1 MPLPGDVVELVD
13 TLGLEPSAA
22 RRGGSTPSIPTNL
35 YELIFFYII
44 VIMNEVAIFGKKGSI
59 AKYDLTEDKPIWVGD
74 LPIGHIPHII
84 GQYEIYVIVFSWT
97 WFGSKMIHCFKEDS
111 GKLLWSHYQEVVH
124 SSMIPFV
131 PHTLDNHM
139 FYLSSSKEIAKM
151 SWDTGKFIFKK
162 RFKKSIF
169 NQYSV
174 AIISDEVILIS
185 KKDALKVDKN
195 TGDVLPYPELSNKI
209 NLKEI
214 SATLGN
220 GVSFMSSIYLN
231 HPQSSDGGVYGGD
244 GGGGG
249 GE

>member
-1 MPLPGDVVELVD
+1 M
-13 TLGLEPSAA
+13 S
-22 RRGGSTPSIPTNL
+22 N
-35 YELIFFYII
+35 
-44 VIMNEVAIFGKKGSI
+44 VAIFGKKGSI
-59 AKYDLTEDKPIWVGD
+59 AKYDLTENKPIWVGD
-74 LPIGHIPHII
+74 LPSGHTPYII
-84 GQYEIYVIVFSWT
+84 GQYENYVIVFSWT
-97 WFGSKMIHCFKEDS
+97 WLGSKMVHCFREDT
-111 GKLLWSHYQEVVH
+111 GQLLWSHYQEIIH
-124 SSMIPFV
+124 SSMIPFM

-139 FYLSSSKEIAKM
+139 YYLASSKEIAKM
-151 SWDTGKFIFKK
+151 SWDSGRFIFRK

-174 AIISDEVILIS
+174 VIISDEVFLIS

-195 TGDVLPYPELSNKI
+195 TGDVSPYTELSEKL

-220 GVSFMSSIYLN
+220 GTSFMSSIYLT
-231 HPQSSDGGVYGGD
+231 HPQSSDGGAYAGD

>member
-1 MPLPGDVVELVD
+1 MTKSPIRIRSKKIE
-13 TLGLEPSAA
+13 AIC
-22 RRGGSTPSIPTNL
+22 STPSIPTNL

-84 GQYEIYVIVFSWT
+84 GQYEIYIIVFSWT

>member
-84 GQYEIYVIVFSWT
+84 GQYEIYIIVFSWT

-174 AIISDEVILIS
+174 VIISDEVILIS
-185 KKDALKVDKN
+185 KKDALKVNKN

>member
-59 AKYDLTEDKPIWVGD
+59 AKYDLTEDKPIWVGG

-84 GQYEIYVIVFSWT
+84 GQYEIYIIVFSWT

>member
-59 AKYDLTEDKPIWVGD
+59 AKYDLTEDKPIWVGG

-174 AIISDEVILIS
+174 VIISDEVILIS
-185 KKDALKVDKN
+185 KKDALKVNKN

>member
-1 MPLPGDVVELVD
+1 
-13 TLGLEPSAA
+13 
-22 RRGGSTPSIPTNL
+22 
-35 YELIFFYII
+35 
-44 VIMNEVAIFGKKGSI
+44 
-59 AKYDLTEDKPIWVGD
+59 
-74 LPIGHIPHII
+74 
-84 GQYEIYVIVFSWT
+84 
-97 WFGSKMIHCFKEDS
+97 
-111 GKLLWSHYQEVVH
+111 
-124 SSMIPFV
+124 MIPFV

-139 FYLSSSKEIAKM
+139 FYLSSSKEIAKI

-174 AIISDEVILIS
+174 VIISNEVILIS
-185 KKDALKVDKN
+185 KKDALKVNKN
-195 TGDVLPYPELSNKI
+195 TGDVMPYSELSNKI

-231 HPQSSDGGVYGGD
+231 HPQSSDGAVYGGD

>member
-1 MPLPGDVVELVD
+1 MPRPGDVVELVD

-59 AKYDLTEDKPIWVGD
+59 AKYDLTEDKPIWVGG

-185 KKDALKVDKN
+185 KKDALKVNKN

>member
-1 MPLPGDVVELVD
+1 MP
-13 TLGLEPSAA
+13 
-22 RRGGSTPSIPTNL
+22 
-35 YELIFFYII
+35 
-44 VIMNEVAIFGKKGSI
+44 MNKVAIFGKKGSI
-59 AKYDLTEDKPIWVGD
+59 AKYDVTENKPIWVGD
-74 LPIGHIPHII
+74 LPNGHIPHII
-84 GQYEIYVIVFSWT
+84 GQYEEYVIVFSWT

-139 FYLSSSKEIAKM
+139 FYLSSSKEIAKI

-174 AIISDEVILIS
+174 VIISDEVILIS
-185 KKDALKVDKN
+185 KKDALKVNKN
-195 TGDVLPYPELSNKI
+195 TGDVSPYPELSNKI

-249 GE
+249 GD

>member
-59 AKYDLTEDKPIWVGD
+59 AKYDLTEDKPIWVGS

>member
-59 AKYDLTEDKPIWVGD
+59 AKYDLTEDKPIWVGG

-84 GQYEIYVIVFSWT
+84 GQYEIYIIVFSWT

-131 PHTLDNHM
+131 PHTIDNHM

>member
-84 GQYEIYVIVFSWT
+84 GQYEIYIIVFSWT

>member
-1 MPLPGDVVELVD
+1 
-13 TLGLEPSAA
+13 
-22 RRGGSTPSIPTNL
+22 
-35 YELIFFYII
+35 
-44 VIMNEVAIFGKKGSI
+44 MNEVAIFGKKGSI
-59 AKYDLTEDKPIWVGD
+59 AKYDVTEDKPIWVGD
-74 LPIGHIPHII
+74 LPSGHIPHII
-84 GQYEIYVIVFSWT
+84 GQYEKYVIVFSWS
-97 WFGSKMIHCFKEDS
+97 WFGSKMIHCFREDS
-111 GKLLWSHYQEVVH
+111 GKLLWSHYQEVIH

-169 NQYSV
+169 KQYSV
-174 AIISDEVILIS
+174 VIISDEVILIS
-185 KKDALKVDKN
+185 KKDALKVNKN
-195 TGDVLPYPELSNKI
+195 TGDVSPYPEFSNKI

-220 GVSFMSSIYLN
+220 GVSFMSSIYLS

>member
-1 MPLPGDVVELVD
+1 M
-13 TLGLEPSAA
+13 LGLEPSAA

-59 AKYDLTEDKPIWVGD
+59 AKYDLTEDKPIWVGG

-84 GQYEIYVIVFSWT
+84 GQYEIYIIVFSWT

-185 KKDALKVDKN
+185 KKDALKVNKN

>member
-1 MPLPGDVVELVD
+1 
-13 TLGLEPSAA
+13 
-22 RRGGSTPSIPTNL
+22 
-35 YELIFFYII
+35 
-44 VIMNEVAIFGKKGSI
+44 MNEVAIFGKKGSI
-59 AKYDLTEDKPIWVGD
+59 AKYDVTENKPIWVGD
-74 LPIGHIPHII
+74 LPSGHIPHII
-84 GQYEIYVIVFSWT
+84 GQYEKYVIVFSWT

-111 GKLLWSHYQEVVH
+111 GKLLWSHYQEAVH

-131 PHTLDNHM
+131 PHTIDNHM

-174 AIISDEVILIS
+174 VIISDEVILIS
-185 KKDALKVDKN
+185 KKDALKVNKN

-231 HPQSSDGGVYGGD
+231 HPQSSDAGVYGGD
-244 GGGGG
+244 GGGVG

>member
-59 AKYDLTEDKPIWVGD
+59 AKYDLTEDKPIWVGG

-84 GQYEIYVIVFSWT
+84 GQYEIYIIVFSWT

-185 KKDALKVDKN
+185 KKDALKVNKN

-220 GVSFMSSIYLN
+220 GVSFMSSIYLS

>member
-1 MPLPGDVVELVD
+1 
-13 TLGLEPSAA
+13 
-22 RRGGSTPSIPTNL
+22 
-35 YELIFFYII
+35 
-44 VIMNEVAIFGKKGSI
+44 MNEVAIFGKKGSI
-59 AKYDLTEDKPIWVGD
+59 AKYDLTEDKPIWVGG

-84 GQYEIYVIVFSWT
+84 GQYEIYIIVFSWT